1 MVEVIFKF
9 NNTDIKI
16 KCEKND
22 IMEDIFNKISSIIN
36 KPFDELYFNY
46 NKNSV
51 NYKITLDELIEEEKD
66 NINNIEI
73 LVYTKEKNEMIN
85 EIYDEL
91 KQKYHNW
98 FYEDS
103 HKTIK
108 YGIIYQIQIFQNILC
123 SIIFFINYY
132 FFILIEK
139 IKILYYIIK
148 RVINTDENKEDIIKE
163 IEEEKETIELLFN
176 EIDEEYGIT
185 GFKDEKV
192 FKTKIKELNFDRTRI
207 VQWIEETLLNF
218 DHTRI
223 LQWLEG
229 TLLNI

>member
-22 IMEDIFNKISSIIN
+22 IMEDIFNKISSIIK
-36 KPFDELYFNY
+36 KPLDELYFNY

-51 NYKITLDELIEEEKD
+51 NYKITLDELIEEED

-108 YGIIYQIQIFQNILC
+108 YD
-123 SIIFFINYY
+123 
-132 FFILIEK
+132 
-139 IKILYYIIK
+139 IIK

-176 EIDEEYGIT
+176 ELDEDYGIT
-185 GFKDEKV
+185 GFLDETV
-192 FKTKIKELNFDRTRI
+192 FKTKIKELNFDRERI
-207 VQWIEETLLNF
+207 VQWIEES
-218 DHTRI
+218 
-223 LQWLEG
+223 
-229 TLLNI
+229 LLNIWSNYCIFLYN

>member
-22 IMEDIFNKISSIIN
+22 IMEDIFNKFSSIIN

-51 NYKITLDELIEEEKD
+51 NYKITLDELIEEED

-85 EIYDEL
+85 EIYEEL
-91 KQKYHNW
+91 KQKYNYW

-103 HKTIK
+103 HRTIK
-108 YGIIYQIQIFQNILC
+108 YD
-123 SIIFFINYY
+123 
-132 FFILIEK
+132 
-139 IKILYYIIK
+139 IIK
-148 RVINTDENKEDIIKE
+148 RVINTDKNKEDIIKE

-176 EIDEEYGIT
+176 EMDEEYGIT
-185 GFKDEKV
+185 GFVDETV

-207 VQWIEETLLNF
+207 VQWFEEN
-218 DHTRI
+218 
-223 LQWLEG
+223 
-229 TLLNI
+229 LLNI

>member
-51 NYKITLDELIEEEKD
+51 NYKITLDELIEEED

-85 EIYDEL
+85 EIYEEL
-91 KQKYHNW
+91 KQKYNYW

-108 YGIIYQIQIFQNILC
+108 YD
-123 SIIFFINYY
+123 
-132 FFILIEK
+132 
-139 IKILYYIIK
+139 IIK
-148 RVINTDENKEDIIKE
+148 RVINSVKNKEDIIKE

-207 VQWIEETLLNF
+207 VQWIEETLLN
-218 DHTRI
+218 I
-223 LQWLEG
+223 
-229 TLLNI
+229 